1 MHHADTTPRSVAPT
15 SATASCHA
23 DTTPKRPRTMWR
35 VVLAAL
41 VALATA
47 VLPAASATASA
58 AATAPPPVSGITVT
72 ERTAHRVTITYL
84 VPAAYYSPGGG
95 GVVRLTRGYTPAA
108 SPTSGYAVPVTGRT
122 ARTTL
127 DPSLT
132 PNVAYTFAVWVRVGN
147 AYSARRTIT
156 VITRPDVVT
165 ELKSAAS
172 VTPGSFDLAH
182 TQVRLTWRNPAGP
195 LKAIRIVRN
204 TAATTTGGTVTTL
217 PGTATSFTDPSL
229 PDSVCGGR
237 TTGCS
242 TAPVYY
248 WVILESTIGG
258 FADRYVRSDVVVGS
272 RTITG
277 TVSRGSSG
285 VVALCCQNF
294 GDGENLL
301 VAHAA
306 ADPAVSGGAFTMH
319 VPPGVYAVCTFAD
332 NPPQNQFGTCW
343 STAGG
348 GSTEVWWEVGGDPT
362 PTVDVRTAPSYNG
375 VRL

>member
-1 MHHADTTPRSVAPT
+1 MHHADTTPR
-15 SATASCHA
+15 
-23 DTTPKRPRTMWR
+23 RLRTR
-35 VVLAAL
+35 LLVVLAAL
-41 VALATA
+41 ATLATA
-47 VLPAASATASA
+47 VLPATSAT

-72 ERTAHRVTITYL
+72 ERTAHRVTISYL

-95 GVVRLTRGYTPAA
+95 GVVRVTRGYTPAA

-127 DPSLT
+127 VPSLT
-132 PNVAYTFAVWVRVGN
+132 PNVAYTFAVWVRVGRT
-147 AYSARRTIT
+147 YSARRTIT
-156 VITRPDVVT
+156 VVTRPDVVT
-165 ELKSAAS
+165 GLQSAAS
-172 VTPGSFDLAH
+172 VTPPSYDLGHA
-182 TQVRLTWRNPAGP
+182 QVRLTWRNPAGP
-195 LKAIRIVRN
+195 LKAVRIVRN

-229 PDSVCGGR
+229 PASVCGGR

-242 TAPVYY
+242 TAPVHY
-248 WVILESTIGG
+248 WVIPESTTGG

-285 VVALCCQNF
+285 VVALCCN
-294 GDGENLL
+294 NLFDAEGVL
-301 VAHAA
+301 VAQAA
-306 ADPAVSGGAFTMH
+306 ADPAVAGGAFTMH

-332 NPPQNQFGTCW
+332 RPPQNQVGTCW
-343 STAGG
+343 STAAG

>member
-1 MHHADTTPRSVAPT
+1 MHHTDTTPR
-15 SATASCHA
+15 
-23 DTTPKRPRTMWR
+23 RRRTR
-35 VVLAAL
+35 LLVVLAAVAAL
-41 VALATA
+41 VTA
-47 VLPAASATASA
+47 VLPATSATGATSAATAS

-72 ERTAHRVTITYL
+72 ERTAHRVTISYL

-95 GVVRLTRGYTPAA
+95 GVVRVTRGHTPAA

-127 DPSLT
+127 VPSLT
-132 PNVAYTFAVWVRVGN
+132 PNVAYTFAVWVRVGS
-147 AYSARRTIT
+147 AYSAGRTIT
-156 VITRPDVVT
+156 VVTRPDVVT
-165 ELKSAAS
+165 ELRSAAS
-172 VTPGSFDLAH
+172 VTPPSYDLGHA
-182 TQVRLTWRNPAGP
+182 QVRLTWRNPTGP
-195 LKAIRIVRN
+195 LKAVRIVRN

-229 PDSVCGGR
+229 PASVCGGR

-242 TAPVYY
+242 TAPVHY
-248 WVILESTIGG
+248 WVIPESTTGG

-277 TVSRGSSG
+277 TVSQGSSG
-285 VVALCCQNF
+285 IVALCCQNLF
-294 GDGENLL
+294 DAENAL

-306 ADPAVSGGAFTMH
+306 ADPAVAAGAFTIH

-332 NPPQNQFGTCW
+332 RPPRNQVGTCW
-343 STAGG
+343 NAAGA
-348 GSTEVWWEVGGDPT
+348 GSEDVWWEVGGDPS
-362 PTVDVRTAPSYNG
+362 PTIDVRTAPSYNG